1 MPDLRGDYVKVGDTI
16 AYGAVDGRSGMIR
29 VGKVIEIVATH
40 EKPYYTGSTFMQTV
54 PTKLRV
60 DVEFSSGYGLP
71 GKPVL
76 INAEF
81 KRFVKVGQ

>member
-1 MPDLRGDYVKVGDTI
+1 MITEVPDLRGDYVRVGDTI

-29 VGKVIEIVATH
+29 VGKVIEIVGTH
-40 EKPYYTGSTFMQTV
+40 VNMKSGVQ

-60 DVEFSSGYGLP
+60 AVEFSSGYLAP
-71 GKPVL
+71 EKPVL

-81 KRFVKVGQ
+81 KRFVKVGP